1 MEALYTA
8 TASSGSA
15 SQPTLTRR
23 LRVAHVITRLCKG
36 GAQENTFHTV
46 RLANRDRFDVD
57 LISGPTEGCEGSIE
71 DTVAAAGISVLR
83 VPALVREVSPLRDFA
98 ALRHLTRLFR
108 ARNYDIVH
116 THTSKAGFLG
126 RIAARRARIPVV
138 IHTPHGNVFDGYF
151 NPVATRLFVAMERYA
166 ARRCDRIIELTPGGI
181 EEHLEHG
188 IGQRDQFCTIFSGID
203 LEPFDEAFRRRDQI
217 RRTLEIPP
225 DALLVGAVG
234 RLEPIKGFTY
244 FVDAARRVAQ
254 SVPDAVF
261 VLAGQGSLEA
271 SLRAQ
276 AAPLGG
282 RFRFLGPRD
291 DVPDLMAALDVFVL
305 PSLNEGMGRVLLE
318 AGAAGTPRIATRVGG
333 VPDVVRHG
341 ETGLLVPPR
350 DAAAIADAALE
361 LARDPARRALLGQ
374 AGRTQVVPEFGLDRM
389 VMRIESLYED
399 VVRGRARVKEKRIDG

>member
-1 MEALYTA
+1 V
-8 TASSGSA
+8 
-15 SQPTLTRR
+15 TRR

-46 RLANRDRFDVD
+46 RLANRARFDVD

-71 DTVAAAGISVLR
+71 DAVAAAGIGVLR
-83 VPALVREVSPLRDFA
+83 VPALVREAAPIKDLA

-116 THTSKAGFLG
+116 THTSKAGFVG
-126 RIAARRARIPVV
+126 RIAARRAGVPVV
-138 IHTPHGNVFDGYF
+138 IHTAHGNVFDGYF
-151 NPVATRLFVAMERYA
+151 NPVATRLFVAMERFA

-181 EEHLEHG
+181 EEHLEQG
-188 IGQRDQFCTIFSGID
+188 IGRREQFCTIFSGID
-203 LEPFDEAFRRRDQI
+203 LEPFDEAVRRRADT
-217 RRTLEIPP
+217 RRALGIPP

-244 FVDAARRVAQ
+244 FVDAARRVAD
-254 SVPDAVF
+254 SVPGAVF
-261 VLAGQGSLEA
+261 VLAGQGSLDG

-276 AAPLGG
+276 AEPLGARTPCG

-291 DVPDLMAALDVFVL
+291 DVPDLMAAFDVFVL

-318 AGAAGTPRIATRVGG
+318 AGAAGTARIATRVGG
-333 VPDVVRHG
+333 VPDIVRDG

-350 DAAAIADAALE
+350 DARAIADAVLE
-361 LARDPARRALLGQ
+361 LERNPARRAMLG
-374 AGRTQVVPEFGLDRM
+374 AAARADVVPQFGLEQM
-389 VMRIESLYED
+389 VMRIEALYED
-399 VVRGRARVKEKRIDG
+399 AVRGNARARA